1 MRMCPLERV
10 AEAELELPFG
20 GIGGAFVGHVS
31 KRAAG
36 WAHVGIIPVGVVDV
50 VEGLCLEDQLMVLMA
65 RDDVEALLER
75 GIEALEAGAVDDVA
89 GAARGKGADGGGLKD
104 TGLKPLGGAGGT
116 EPLRQ

>member
-1 MRMCPLERV
+1 M
-10 AEAELELPFG
+10 
-20 GIGGAFVGHVS
+20 VG
-31 KRAAG
+31 
-36 WAHVGIIPVGVVDV
+36 V

-89 GAARGKGADGGGLKD
+89 GAATGKGADGGGLKD

-116 EPLRQ
+116 ELVLQRIQRVRRVSIRLCRSSASLARRLLDV